1 MSQEIFEQHRGSLRI
16 STDSKLIDVA
26 AVHAFLRRS
35 YWAADRTRAQ
45 LEQTIAASRCFGLY
59 DDEHQIG
66 FARVVTDYAAFAW
79 LCDVFIDEAYRGRE
93 LGTWLLETVLA
104 DPHLLSVRRWVL
116 ATRDA
121 HGLYEKFGFEPLR
134 APERWM
140 ERRDAL

>member
-1 MSQEIFEQHRGSLRI
+1 MSQEIFEQRRGSLRI

-66 FARVVTDYAAFAW
+66 FPRVVTDYAAFAW
-79 LCDVFIDEAYRGRE
+79 LCDVFIDETYRGRE

>member
-1 MSQEIFEQHRGSLRI
+1 MSQEIFEQRRGSLRI

-26 AVHAFLRRS
+26 AVHA
-35 YWAADRTRAQ
+35 
-45 LEQTIAASRCFGLY
+45 
-59 DDEHQIG
+59 
-66 FARVVTDYAAFAW
+66 
-79 LCDVFIDEAYRGRE
+79 FIDEAYRGRE

>member
-1 MSQEIFEQHRGSLRI
+1 MG
-16 STDSKLIDVA
+16 
-26 AVHAFLRRS
+26 RRS
-35 YWAADRTRAQ
+35 DSPQ